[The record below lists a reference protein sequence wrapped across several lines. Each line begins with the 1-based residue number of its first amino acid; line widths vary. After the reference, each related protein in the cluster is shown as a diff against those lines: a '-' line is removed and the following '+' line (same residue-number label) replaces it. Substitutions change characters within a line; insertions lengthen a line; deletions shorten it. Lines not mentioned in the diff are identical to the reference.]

1 MGEAEHIH
9 TKFKTASSV
18 CAQHRDLYKICLK
31 SESIVNQLM
40 GACDV
45 LKEVHD
51 NCLEVEFTKVRKLNL
66 INGRKRAQ
74 QWKETRESY
83 GLE

>member
-1 MGEAEHIH
+1 MI
-9 TKFKTASSV
+9 
-18 CAQHRDLYKICLK
+18 
-31 SESIVNQLM
+31 NQLM
-40 GACDV
+40 GACDG

-74 QWKETRESY
+74 QYKETRESY